1 MISKLPFCRL
11 VLFQHTCS
19 FLNNPCYF
27 FYLDANF
34 NVQPKEKQNFLRQKE
49 KKCKTN
55 IFVGGG
61 VCKDK
66 ESNFL
71 FPTSNSANGRTDGGR
86 DEP

>member
-1 MISKLPFCRL
+1 MQILMSNQKKNKIFFSK
-11 VLFQHTCS
+11 
-19 FLNNPCYF
+19 
-27 FYLDANF
+27 
-34 NVQPKEKQNFLRQKE
+34 KK